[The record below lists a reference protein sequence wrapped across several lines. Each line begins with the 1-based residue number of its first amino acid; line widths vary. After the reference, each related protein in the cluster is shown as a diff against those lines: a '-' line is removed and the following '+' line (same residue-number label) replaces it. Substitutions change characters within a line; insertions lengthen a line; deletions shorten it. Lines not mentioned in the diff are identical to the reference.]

1 MAQLNFDASQVQ
13 PNTGTPDPIPSGWYP
28 MVIKNSEMKPTK
40 DQQGAYLKL
49 EFEVI
54 DGEYRGR
61 KVWDRLNLQNKNP
74 VAVEIAYGSL
84 SAICHAAGIIQV
96 QDSQQLHGIPI
107 EVKVRLKEAD
117 GNYDASNDVRGY
129 RKLAGPGQQAA
140 NPQGF
145 QQAPS
150 QQPAAAP
157 QGQPQPWNQQQP
169 APAFNQPAPQ
179 QQPWNQQPQQG
190 PAASAPSNIPPWA
203 KPQQ

>member
-40 DQQGAYLKL
+40 DKQGAYLEL

-54 DGEYRGR
+54 DGEYKGR

-96 QDSQQLHGIPI
+96 QDSQQLHGIPM
-107 EVKVRLKEAD
+107 EVKVGLREAD
-117 GNYDASNDVRGY
+117 GNYDASNDVKGY
-129 RKLAGPGQQAA
+129 RQLAGPGQQAA

-145 QQAPS
+145 QQPAPQQQQQPAPQQS
-150 QQPAAAP
+150 AAPPWNQQPAAPP
-157 QGQPQPWNQQQP
+157 QGQAAPWNQQQP
-169 APAFNQPAPQ
+169 QA
-179 QQPWNQQPQQG
+179 G
-190 PAASAPSNIPPWA
+190 PAAQQPGDKPPWA
-203 KPQQ
+203 Q